1 LCQCYVTVVVVGG
14 GGWCVLGICGVDVR
28 GTRDIAR
35 MIVNAAVRSKATGDA
50 FDLRLKAADARVA
63 ERLREEEAKWGAAEA
78 QRREKVCVLCVPLLV
93 CVFVYSRVC
102 LQWVHLRASNM
113 WRPCCAVALGAGSC
127 GGGRECRGRNRD
139 RGAETA
145 V

>member
-1 LCQCYVTVVVVGG
+1 MAVVGVC
-14 GGWCVLGICGVDVR
+14 WVFVVLMCGCVR

-139 RGAETA
+139 RGAETT